1 MASKYKSSDKKNND
15 QDAVFDADDR
25 DLFRQAM
32 AGIQPIENDEI
43 APLSAREKIQQ
54 KHHKRQKQ
62 EVKDVQDIVRDTFSD
77 NFEGYLGD
85 DKVAYT
91 APGESSYLAKQ
102 LRRGDYAPEMLLDL
116 HGLTVA
122 QAKHELAA
130 MLTACEKELIQCC
143 SVMHGHGTG
152 VLKKQLPHWLIQH
165 PAVRAFHQAP
175 KTFGGDAAVLIL
187 LQAPE

>member
-1 MASKYKSSDKKNND
+1 MASKYKASSKKNND
-15 QDAVFDADDR
+15 HDAALDTDER

-32 AGIQPIENDEI
+32 AGIQPFESDEV
-43 APLSAREKIQQ
+43 APLSAHEKIKQ
-54 KHHKRQKQ
+54 KRHNRQKQ
-62 EVKDVQDIVRDTFSD
+62 AVKDVQDVVRDTFSD

-102 LRRGDYAPEMLLDL
+102 LRRGDHAPEMLLDL

-130 MLTACEKELIQCC
+130 MLAACEKELVQCC

-152 VLKKQLPHWLIQH
+152 ILKKQLPHWLVQH

-175 KTFGGDAAVLIL
+175 KAFGGDAAVLIL
-187 LQAPE
+187 LKAPE

>member
-1 MASKYKSSDKKNND
+1 MASKYKASSKKNND
-15 QDAVFDADDR
+15 HDAALNTDER

-32 AGIQPIENDEI
+32 AGIQPIESDEV
-43 APLSAREKIQQ
+43 APLSAHEKIKQ
-54 KHHKRQKQ
+54 KRHNRQKQ
-62 EVKDVQDIVRDTFSD
+62 AVKDVQDVVRDTFSD

-130 MLTACEKELIQCC
+130 MLAACEKELVQCC

-152 VLKKQLPHWLIQH
+152 ILKKQLPHWLIQH

-175 KTFGGDAAVLIL
+175 KAFGGDAAVLIL
-187 LQAPE
+187 LKAPE